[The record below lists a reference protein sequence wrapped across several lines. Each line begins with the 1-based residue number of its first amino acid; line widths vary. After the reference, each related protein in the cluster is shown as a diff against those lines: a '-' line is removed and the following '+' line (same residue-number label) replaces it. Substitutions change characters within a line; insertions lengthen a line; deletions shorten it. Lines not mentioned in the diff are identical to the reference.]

1 MSRGTRRSAA
11 EKPGRRSRPREVV
24 VLEPAER
31 RTAMLRL
38 IGGARQRLVLSLFRC
53 DDFEVLDGLASALE
67 RGVAVHALLTKRAKG
82 GRKRLKKL
90 WAALEEMGAVVNW
103 YADPVVKY
111 HAKYLVADEG
121 PAMVATL
128 NPTRKCFTRTW
139 DAALVTHAE
148 TVVASLLHLFEADT
162 TGRRPAL
169 GRRFSRRLIVGP
181 ERARADVQKLIAGA
195 KHSIRILD
203 HKLSD
208 PEVVALLRERRSAGV
223 TVSVI
228 GSPLPGSLDPHGKL
242 IIIDETRAVIGSMAL
257 STLSLDFRREVAL
270 TIEDAPAVRR
280 LNLAYQEL
288 SARVGAPATRL
299 PGDRPRGGRRRGCA
313 RSRRCRGSGRRRGDR
328 RATG

>member
-11 EKPGRRSRPREVV
+11 DRPGRVGRRREVV

-31 RTAMLRL
+31 RSAMLRL
-38 IGGARQRLVLSLFRC
+38 IGGARRRLVLSLFRC
-53 DDFEVLDGLASALE
+53 DDAEVLEGLASALA
-67 RGVAVHALLTKRAKG
+67 RGVDVHALLTKRAKG

-90 WAALEEMGAVVNW
+90 WETLEEMGATVNW

-139 DAALVTHAE
+139 DAVLVTHDEA
-148 TVVASLLHLFEADT
+148 VVASLLHLFESDT
-162 TGRRPAL
+162 RGRPPAL
-169 GRRFSRRLIVGP
+169 GRRFSPRLIVGP
-181 ERARADVQKLIAGA
+181 ERARADVHRLIAGA
-195 KHSIRILD
+195 RHSIRILD

-208 PEVVALLRERRSAGV
+208 PEVVALLRERRKAGV
-223 TVSVI
+223 AVSVI
-228 GSPLPGSLDPHGKL
+228 GSPLPGPLDPHGRL

-270 TIEDAPAVRR
+270 MVDDAATVRR
-280 LNLAYQEL
+280 LNQAYQEL
-288 SARVGAPATRL
+288 SARVGGQARRL
-299 PGDRPRGGRRRGCA
+299 PGERP
-313 RSRRCRGSGRRRGDR
+313 
-328 RATG
+328 